1 MKHFTDSQLEAQ
13 IDAMLEDDAPEKVLA
28 FACNWCSYSGGD
40 LAGTNRFQ
48 YPPNTRLIRTMCSG
62 RVDKKFVLRA
72 FAQGAPIVL
81 VSGCHFADCHYINA
95 VHWTQKRI
103 EKLWDE
109 LEKKGIRPERLQLE
123 WISAAEGQK
132 FATVMRS
139 VEELRRQ
146 VTPEEIAH
154 TKKVL
159 ADALAPAKA
168 EVSA

>member
-1 MKHFTDSQLEAQ
+1 
-13 IDAMLEDDAPEKVLA
+13 
-28 FACNWCSYSGGD
+28 
-40 LAGTNRFQ
+40 
-48 YPPNTRLIRTMCSG
+48 MCSG

-95 VHWTQKRI
+95 VHWTQKRV

-139 VEELRRQ
+139 VEELRQQ
-146 VTPEEIAH
+146 VTPEEIEH

-159 ADALAPAKA
+159 ADALAPAET
-168 EVSA
+168 EVAA